1 MSYNKKQNE
10 VLDHWIEYPGAI
22 TKKAHLE
29 MFLEEFNAVDPT
41 PDPDLYVILYTDPTG
56 DERISLECELSG
68 HSKKEVEAKLIKIF
82 SDYPNL
88 VVEYVRGDYIIA
100 DKDQLWKI
108 VKL

>member
-29 MFLEEFNAVDPT
+29 MFLEEFNKVDPT
-41 PDPDLYVILYTDPTG
+41 PDPDLYVIHYTEQSGNKT
-56 DERISLECELSG
+56 ISLECELSG
-68 HSKKEVEAKLIKIF
+68 HSKKDVEVKLLKILCDNPGF
-82 SDYPNL
+82 